1 MHGDGSSELPLYCDF
16 TYQYHNMQ
24 DNVYVQYVYVCKYVA
39 LSLVISQAFS
49 RAHRIGQSN
58 KVSERDI
65 CVIYYVANVGPQTQ
79 HVG

>member
-1 MHGDGSSELPLYCDF
+1 MNCHCIVTSPTNIITCKIIC
-16 TYQYHNMQ
+16 T
-24 DNVYVQYVYVCKYVA
+24 YVYVCKYVA